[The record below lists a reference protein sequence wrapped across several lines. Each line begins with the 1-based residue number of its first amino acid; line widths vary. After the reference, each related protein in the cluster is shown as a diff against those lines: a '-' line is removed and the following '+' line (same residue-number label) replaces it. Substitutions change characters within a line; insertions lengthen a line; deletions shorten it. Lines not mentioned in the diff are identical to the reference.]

1 MLSFENGTVMADTV
15 SVVDTFEDKGVEK
28 ESRGTLAKQSSNS
41 SKSSR
46 VGSDPP
52 RNTFI
57 WYPRGPS
64 VESSSVESRSTR
76 VSEMSAGIIAAVPS
90 DGAGEEVER
99 RLRTVACTLL
109 GGSGLRR
116 HLVED

>member
-1 MLSFENGTVMADTV
+1 
-15 SVVDTFEDKGVEK
+15 
-28 ESRGTLAKQSSNS
+28 
-41 SKSSR
+41 
-46 VGSDPP
+46 
-52 RNTFI
+52 
-57 WYPRGPS
+57 
-64 VESSSVESRSTR
+64 
-76 VSEMSAGIIAAVPS
+76 MSAGIIAAVPS

>member
-1 MLSFENGTVMADTV
+1 MADTV
-15 SVVDTFEDKGVEK
+15 SVVDVFEDKGVEQ
-28 ESRGTLAKQSSNS
+28 EMRGTLAKQSSHS

-57 WYPRGPS
+57 WYHRGPS
-64 VESSSVESRSTR
+64 VESSSVESRSIR
-76 VSEMSAGIIAAVPS
+76 ESEMSAGIIAAVPS
-90 DGAGEEVER
+90 DGTGEVER
-99 RLRTVACTLL
+99 ILRTVACTLL

-116 HLVED
+116 PLVED